1 MAMRPPIAMPSMSK
15 RSKRVLITIAALI
28 VLAIL
33 WFQFVGVYINYL
45 WFGEVG
51 YRQVWTTQV
60 VSEVVLFVIGGL
72 AGGGV
77 VFLSLLLAYRSRPV
91 FVPSGEVD
99 PLSPYRTVVSSRPKT
114 FIFSISIL
122 VGLICAFSAQ
132 GNWQTIQLW
141 MHAQDFHQTDPQFG
155 HDVGF
160 YVFIL
165 PALQL
170 ILGWMFA
177 LVALS
182 FFAVL
187 VTQYLYGGI
196 RISGPGRRITSQ
208 ASFQLSLLIGI
219 FVLIKAVQYWFDR
232 YALLFSTRGGKFTGA
247 SYTDVN
253 AVLPAKI
260 ILMVI
265 AVICAVGFIVGAF
278 LHSVKLPAIA
288 LALLVLSSVLIG
300 GVWPLVLQ
308 QVVVN
313 PNGITKEP
321 PYITRN
327 IDATRDAYD
336 IGSDKVTYVAYSDQ
350 AKLTATG
357 GVPAAAA
364 QTVAAARLLDPN
376 ILSETFTQNEQL
388 RNFYGFT
395 DPLSVDRY
403 TDPATGKSQSYI
415 VALRELNTAGLV
427 GDQTNWIQQHMV
439 YTHGDG
445 FIAAPANQVGSDGYP
460 VFSVSDVSNQ
470 GVIKVDQPRIY
481 YGPLATTYSIVGS
494 TTPTSKREYD
504 TDQTSYTYDGSGGVK
519 VGNLFDR
526 LVFGTHYG
534 EANFLFSSEINGN
547 SKIMYIRD
555 PRERVQK
562 AAPFLT
568 TDTSP
573 YPAVVGGK
581 VVWIVDAYTT
591 AANYPYSQDVSLS
604 KTTANSQTTNGTES
618 GQADTQVSY
627 IRNSVKATVDA
638 YTGAVTLYSVDN
650 TDPVLKA
657 WEGVFPKLIKPSADV
672 STELR
677 AHFRYPQ
684 DLFEVQRK
692 LITQYHV
699 DSATEFFQQSNF
711 WDVPADPTE
720 SGNTAAQPPYY
731 QQIALPGSTTPTF
744 QLTSALT
751 GFQRQFMAAYVSA
764 SSDPKNYGQI
774 SVLQLPVNTQTPG
787 PVLIQQVFN
796 SNQAIAQYITTRQ
809 TAGKSTVIY
818 GNLLTLPIETGLLYI
833 EPLYI
838 KGVSTSASPQ
848 LGQVLVWYA
857 NRVGIGPT
865 LSAALANAAASAPIP
880 VPTGTG
886 GTGGSTTSSGTTG
899 SSSPSVSS
907 SSSPGTSVALPA
919 NLAQALGQMDA
930 ANKQLALAKQS
941 GNLGK
946 IGVASEALENAVTN
960 YLRLAGNSLPT
971 ATAPSP
977 SATAPTSGG

>member
-33 WFQFVGVYINYL
+33 WFQFVGVYINWL

-51 YRQVWTTQV
+51 YRQVWSTQV
-60 VSEVVLFVIGGL
+60 LSEVVLFLIGGVVG
-72 AGGGV
+72 AGV
-77 VFLSLLLAYRSRPV
+77 VFLALLVAYRSRPV

-99 PLSPYRTVVSSRPKT
+99 PLSPYRTIVSSRPKT

-122 VGLICAFSAQ
+122 VGIICAFSAK
-132 GNWQTIQLW
+132 GSWETIQLW
-141 MHAQDFHQTDPQFG
+141 LHAQTFGQTDPQFG

-160 YVFIL
+160 YVFTL
-165 PALQL
+165 PGLQL

-187 VTQYLYGGI
+187 ITQYLYGGL
-196 RISGPGRRITSQ
+196 RFSGPGRRITSQ
-208 ASFQLSLLIGI
+208 ASFQLSMLVGI
-219 FVLIKAVQYWFDR
+219 FVLIKAIQYWFDR
-232 YALLFSTRGGKFTGA
+232 YALLFSSRGGKFTGA

-265 AVICAVGFIVGAF
+265 AVICAGGFIVGAF

-308 QVVVN
+308 QVVVT

-336 IGSDKVTYVAYSDQ
+336 IGNDKVTYVKYSDQ
-350 AKLTATG
+350 ATLTATG
-357 GVPAAAA
+357 GVPAAAS

-403 TDPATGKSQSYI
+403 TDATTGKTQDYI
-415 VALRELNTAGLV
+415 VALRELNTSGLS

-445 FIAAPANQVGSDGYP
+445 FIAAPANQVGPDGYP
-460 VFSVSDVSNQ
+460 VFSVSDLNNK
-470 GVIKVDQPRIY
+470 GVITVNQPRIY

-494 TTPTSKREYD
+494 DSPNVTREYD
-504 TDQTSYTYDGSGGVK
+504 TDQTSYTYAGSGGVPMD
-519 VGNLFDR
+519 NLFDR
-526 LVFGTHYG
+526 LVFATQYG

-547 SKIMYIRD
+547 SKIMYVRD
-555 PRERVQK
+555 PRARVQK

-568 TDTSP
+568 TDTNP

-581 VVWIVDAYTT
+581 IVWIVDGYTT

-604 KTTANSQTTNGTES
+604 SSTANSQTTAGTES

-650 TDPVLKA
+650 NDPVLKA
-657 WEGVFPKLIKPSADV
+657 WEGVFPNLIKPSSDV
-672 STELR
+672 SPELR
-677 AHFRYPQ
+677 SHFRYPQ

-699 DSATEFFQQSNF
+699 DSATEFFQGSNF

-731 QQIALPGSTTPTF
+731 QQIALPGSSTPTF

-751 GFQRQFMAAYVSA
+751 GYQRQFMAAYVSA
-764 SSDPKNYGQI
+764 SSDPGNYGQI
-774 SVLQLPVNTQTPG
+774 KVLQLPVNTQTPG

-848 LGQVLVWYA
+848 LGQILVWYA
-857 NRVGIGPT
+857 NRVGIGAT
-865 LSAALANAAASAPIP
+865 LAAALANAAASAPVPIQAGAGRGRARRRPRP
-880 VPTGTG
+880 VPPVPARRRSAVPRALARRSPCRPTRRRRWCSSTRPARRWPSRSSPA
-886 GTGGSTTSSGTTG
+886 TWARSVSPARPSRWPSTTT
-899 SSSPSVSS
+899 
-907 SSSPGTSVALPA
+907 
-919 NLAQALGQMDA
+919 
-930 ANKQLALAKQS
+930 
-941 GNLGK
+941 
-946 IGVASEALENAVTN
+946 
-960 YLRLAGNSLPT
+960 
-971 ATAPSP
+971 
-977 SATAPTSGG
+977 

>member
-1 MAMRPPIAMPSMSK
+1 
-15 RSKRVLITIAALI
+15 
-28 VLAIL
+28 
-33 WFQFVGVYINYL
+33 
-45 WFGEVG
+45 
-51 YRQVWTTQV
+51 
-60 VSEVVLFVIGGL
+60 
-72 AGGGV
+72 
-77 VFLSLLLAYRSRPV
+77 
-91 FVPSGEVD
+91 
-99 PLSPYRTVVSSRPKT
+99 
-114 FIFSISIL
+114 
-122 VGLICAFSAQ
+122 
-132 GNWQTIQLW
+132 
-141 MHAQDFHQTDPQFG
+141 
-155 HDVGF
+155 
-160 YVFIL
+160 
-165 PALQL
+165 
-170 ILGWMFA
+170 MFA

-187 VTQYLYGGI
+187 ITQYLYGGL
-196 RISGPGRRITSQ
+196 RFSGPGRRITSQ
-208 ASFQLSLLIGI
+208 ASFQLSMLVGI

-232 YALLFSTRGGKFTGA
+232 YALLFSSRGGKFTGA

-308 QVVVN
+308 QVVVT

-336 IGSDKVTYVAYSDQ
+336 IGNSKVTYVKYSDQ
-350 AKLTATG
+350 ASLTATG
-357 GVPAAAA
+357 GVPAAAS

-403 TDPATGKSQSYI
+403 TDAATGKTQDYI
-415 VALRELNTAGLV
+415 VALRELNTAGLS

-445 FIAAPANQVGSDGYP
+445 FIAAPANQVGPDGYP
-460 VFSVSDVSNQ
+460 VFSVSDLNNK
-470 GVIKVDQPRIY
+470 GVIPVTQPRIY

-494 TTPTSKREYD
+494 DSPSVTREYD
-504 TDQTSYTYDGSGGVK
+504 TDQTSYTYQGSGGVP
-519 VGNLFDR
+519 VDNLFDR
-526 LVFGTHYG
+526 LVFATQYG

-547 SKIMYIRD
+547 SKIMYVRD
-555 PRERVQK
+555 PRARVEK

-568 TDTSP
+568 TDTNP

-581 VVWIVDAYTT
+581 VVWIVDGYTT
-591 AANYPYSQDVSLS
+591 AANYPYSEDVSLS
-604 KTTANSQTTNGTES
+604 SSTANSQTTAGTES

-638 YTGAVTLYSVDN
+638 YTGKVTLYSVDN
-650 TDPVLKA
+650 SDPVLKA
-657 WEGVFPKLIKPSADV
+657 WEGVFPKLIQPSTAV
-672 STELR
+672 SPELR

-731 QQIALPGSTTPTF
+731 QQVALPGSTTPTF

-751 GFQRQFMAAYVSA
+751 GYQRQFMAAYVSA
-764 SSDPKNYGQI
+764 SSDPSTYGQI
-774 SVLQLPVNTQTPG
+774 KVLQLPVNTQTPG

-848 LGQVLVWYA
+848 LGQILVWYA
-857 NRVGIGPT
+857 NRVGIGAT
-865 LSAALANAAASAPIP
+865 LAAALANAAASAP
-880 VPTGTG
+880 VPIQPGAGTGTAP
-886 GTGGSTTSSGTTG
+886 STSTPGATG
-899 SSSPSVSS
+899 SSSPTVSS
-907 SSSPGTSVALPA
+907 PSSPGTPITLPA
-919 NLAQALGQMDA
+919 NQAQALV
-930 ANKQLALAKQS
+930 QLNTASKALAVAKQS
-941 GNLGK
+941 GDLGK
-946 IGVASEALENAVTN
+946 IGVASQALELAVNN
-960 YLRLAGNSLPT
+960 YLKLAGNSLPT
-971 ATAPSP
+971 APVTSTA
-977 SATAPTSGG
+977 TSGG